1 MCLSFITSGRININ
15 KNQFVLEFSSSDK
28 NDTLSFTS
36 ESTSR
41 TTWLKTIKEC
51 NELSGYPTDTYN
63 LSHVRSSISAN
74 RFWIGLYRQ
83 NIKNFDETSANLIKT
98 SCLYSS
104 YPNAN
109 VGVIFNSSDCNVT
122 RRYICKISEKI
133 DITPSPSTNVQTQEN
148 STIDVS
154 DTNLSKPILS
164 SLNIYAIVGGCVG
177 AIVLIIVVLLV
188 LFCVKRS
195 KESKKKMT
203 ENHTEGNLDYAY
215 AGYSTGASRD
225 QFLSN
230 SQNNTEN
237 DYTETFGTD
246 NTTQGKRPGDDEYAY
261 ASKIFK
267 DPDQV
272 YVDSQD
278 DEYDIL
284 GKKRQKMSE
293 HDSGKLYGNINDDGV
308 YNVSSYSNTK
318 QTDNDVYNVTKNIQ
332 SEENVYDKSETM
344 KRKVFNDMNENTDN
358 EIENVYIDTQD
369 DEYDVLG
376 KTREKVS
383 HEDSGQLYGKIN
395 DDGIYD
401 VSKGSLETKNE
412 NNIYDISKSLSDS
425 EGIYDKTESQL
436 NIQVHSNS
444 VHFNADQ

>member
-1 MCLSFITSGRININ
+1 
-15 KNQFVLEFSSSDK
+15 
-28 NDTLSFTS
+28 
-36 ESTSR
+36 
-41 TTWLKTIKEC
+41 
-51 NELSGYPTDTYN
+51 
-63 LSHVRSSISAN
+63 
-74 RFWIGLYRQ
+74 
-83 NIKNFDETSANLIKT
+83 
-98 SCLYSS
+98 
-104 YPNAN
+104 
-109 VGVIFNSSDCNVT
+109 
-122 RRYICKISEKI
+122 
-133 DITPSPSTNVQTQEN
+133 
-148 STIDVS
+148 
-154 DTNLSKPILS
+154 
-164 SLNIYAIVGGCVG
+164 
-177 AIVLIIVVLLV
+177 
-188 LFCVKRS
+188 
-195 KESKKKMT
+195 MT

-215 AGYSTGASRD
+215 AGFSTGASRD

-444 VHFNADQ
+444 VHFNADQRIVPNLTN